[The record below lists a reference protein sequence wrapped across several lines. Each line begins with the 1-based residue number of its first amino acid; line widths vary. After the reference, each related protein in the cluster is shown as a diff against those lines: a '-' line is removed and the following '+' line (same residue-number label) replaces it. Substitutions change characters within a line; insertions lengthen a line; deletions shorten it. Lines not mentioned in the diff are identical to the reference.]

1 MSYQQQE
8 YSNTLTPSD
17 LSSSYYRDTTA
28 YSNPRHVYALILEG
42 NFYIKKKLK
51 FFHQKY
57 VDFFF
62 RTGLV

>member
-28 YSNPRHVYALILEG
+28 YSNPRHVICI
-42 NFYIKKKLK
+42 NFGRQFL
-51 FFHQKY
+51 
-57 VDFFF
+57 
-62 RTGLV
+62 